1 MQKGTYFSKM
11 YRSTATVKTLER
23 PDTNSKVYATIM
35 LMLLGLAV
43 MIVLRSHNLPEG
55 GAVPA
60 YLNGYE
66 THADNDAAPSAY
78 RWNKTD
84 LTYSIANCPPSLDCE
99 AAREAV
105 RQAARAWDDATALT
119 LTEVPADG
127 DIVVSWAAS
136 GYGNRHFFDG
146 PGGKVAQTYYPYS
159 GGAVWYDG
167 DIILDESENW
177 VTGTPTQGFPYQ
189 VHLPTTVMHEMGHAL
204 GLPHSSVQTSV
215 MWPVYTGVRGL
226 APSDVANAQA
236 LYGAPAIASQ

>member
-1 MQKGTYFSKM
+1 MQ
-11 YRSTATVKTLER
+11 RSTTRVKTLEQ
-23 PDTNSKVYATIM
+23 PDTTSMVYAVI
-35 LMLLGLAV
+35 LVALFSLAV
-43 MIVLRSHNLPEG
+43 MITFRWYRQPVMT
-55 GAVPA
+55 A
-60 YLNGYE
+60 YLSGHGAPTE
-66 THADNDAAPSAY
+66 RDAAASTY

-84 LTYSIANCPPSLDCE
+84 LTYSIANCPPALDCE

-105 RQAARAWDDATALT
+105 RQAAQTWADVTTLT

-136 GYGNRHFFDG
+136 GYGNRHPFDG

-167 DIILDESENW
+167 DIVLDESENW

-189 VHLPTTVMHEMGHAL
+189 VHLGTTVLHEMGHAL
-204 GLPHSSVQTSV
+204 GLPHSSVRSSV
-215 MWPVYTGVRGL
+215 MWPVYVGVRGL

-236 LYGAPAIASQ
+236 LYGAPALALQ

>member
-1 MQKGTYFSKM
+1 M
-11 YRSTATVKTLER
+11 
-23 PDTNSKVYATIM
+23 VYATI
-35 LMLLGLAV
+35 LIILVGLAV
-43 MIVLRSHNLPEG
+43 VVTFNWYSQPGRNAMT
-55 GAVPA
+55 A
-60 YLNGYE
+60 YLSGHE
-66 THADNDAAPSAY
+66 AHTDHDAAATTY

-105 RQAARAWDDATALT
+105 RQAAQAWADVTALT
-119 LTEVPADG
+119 ITEVPADG

-136 GYGNRHFFDG
+136 GYGNRHAFDG

-167 DIILDESENW
+167 DIVLDESENW

-189 VHLPTTVMHEMGHAL
+189 VHLGTTVMHEMGHAL
-204 GLPHSSVQTSV
+204 GLPHSSVRSSL
-215 MWPVYTGVRGL
+215 MWPVYAGVRGL

-236 LYGAPAIASQ
+236 LYGAPALVSQ

>member
-1 MQKGTYFSKM
+1 M
-11 YRSTATVKTLER
+11 
-23 PDTNSKVYATIM
+23 VYATI
-35 LMLLGLAV
+35 LMILVGLAV
-43 MIVLRSHNLPEG
+43 VVTFNWYSQPGRNAMT
-55 GAVPA
+55 A
-60 YLNGYE
+60 YLSGHGSHSE
-66 THADNDAAPSAY
+66 RAAAAATY

-105 RQAARAWDDATALT
+105 RQAAQAWAEVTALT
-119 LTEVPADG
+119 ITEVPADG

-136 GYGNRHFFDG
+136 GYGNRHAFDG

-167 DIILDESENW
+167 DIVLDESENW

-189 VHLPTTVMHEMGHAL
+189 VHLGTTVMHEMGHAL
-204 GLPHSSVQTSV
+204 GLPHSSVRSSL
-215 MWPVYTGVRGL
+215 MWPVYAGVRGL

-236 LYGAPAIASQ
+236 LYGAPALALQ